1 VVREEHEQ
9 PLEMDRYTVSE
20 PRAAL
25 RLRTGGALPQDEL
38 KLGEPGGRAYGIMMH
53 DLLSRIVTTADIE
66 PAVDRACAG
75 GLLQADRRSATVT
88 HLHQLLSSDTVRPW
102 FDGTATVMT
111 EASVILPSGAAR
123 RPDRVMI
130 SDGKVTVVDYKFG
143 EPSPRHR
150 QQAAAY
156 REILSQMGYAGVRS
170 WLWYV
175 EKNHYRGGMTTGQ
188 VTYEWGTTRRF
199 NSYADW
205 FARLFG
211 GRVQKVSI
219 NAGFTCP
226 NRDGT
231 LGTGGCTYCNNEAF
245 IPAYC
250 TPEKSVTE
258 QIEQGIAFHR
268 HRYRRAANYIA
279 YFQAYTN
286 TYAGTERLISL
297 YDEALNHPAVT
308 GIVIGTRPDCVSAEL
323 LDRLAVM
330 ARDYFIMI
338 EYGIESVHD
347 ETLKRINRG
356 HDYASAEKAVRETAA
371 RGLNVGAHLI
381 FGLPGENRSM
391 LEESAEIISS
401 LPLTSIKIRQ
411 LQLIRGTVMAEEYKM
426 NPGDFELYLPRG
438 VP

>member
-1 VVREEHEQ
+1 
-9 PLEMDRYTVSE
+9 
-20 PRAAL
+20 
-25 RLRTGGALPQDEL
+25 
-38 KLGEPGGRAYGIMMH
+38 
-53 DLLSRIVTTADIE
+53 
-66 PAVDRACAG
+66 
-75 GLLQADRRSATVT
+75 
-88 HLHQLLSSDTVRPW
+88 
-102 FDGTATVMT
+102 
-111 EASVILPSGAAR
+111 
-123 RPDRVMI
+123 
-130 SDGKVTVVDYKFG
+130 
-143 EPSPRHR
+143 
-150 QQAAAY
+150 
-156 REILSQMGYAGVRS
+156 
-170 WLWYV
+170 
-175 EKNHYRGGMTTGQ
+175 MTTGQ
-188 VTYEWGTTRRF
+188 ITYEWGTTRRF

-268 HRYRRAANYIA
+268 RRYRRAANFIA

-286 TYAGTERLISL
+286 TYAGTEKLISL

-308 GIVIGTRPDCVSAEL
+308 GVVIGTRPDCVSTEL

-356 HDYASAEKAVRETAA
+356 HDYASAEKAVLETSA

-381 FGLPGENRSM
+381 FGLPGENHSM

-426 NPGDFELYLPRG
+426 NPGDFELFSLDGYLDLVISFTERLAPGIMIDRISGEAPPRLLDDPRDWHMRSNEILRLFEQRLEERETWQG
-438 VP
+438 RLCKKQ

>member
-1 VVREEHEQ
+1 
-9 PLEMDRYTVSE
+9 M
-20 PRAAL
+20 
-25 RLRTGGALPQDEL
+25 
-38 KLGEPGGRAYGIMMH
+38 
-53 DLLSRIVTTADIE
+53 TTAQI
-66 PAVDRACAG
+66 
-75 GLLQADRRSATVT
+75 
-88 HLHQLLSSDTVRPW
+88 
-102 FDGTATVMT
+102 
-111 EASVILPSGAAR
+111 
-123 RPDRVMI
+123 
-130 SDGKVTVVDYKFG
+130 
-143 EPSPRHR
+143 
-150 QQAAAY
+150 
-156 REILSQMGYAGVRS
+156 
-170 WLWYV
+170 
-175 EKNHYRGGMTTGQ
+175 
-188 VTYEWGTTRRF
+188 TYEWGTTRRF

-268 HRYRRAANYIA
+268 RRYRRAANFIA

-286 TYAGTERLISL
+286 TYAGTEKLISL

-308 GIVIGTRPDCVSAEL
+308 GVVIGTRPDCVSTEL

-356 HDYASAEKAVRETAA
+356 HDYASAEKAVLETSA

-381 FGLPGENRSM
+381 FGLPGENHSM

-426 NPGDFELYLPRG
+426 NPGDFELFSLDGYLDLVISFTERLAPGIMIDRISGEAPPRLLDDPRDWHMRSNEILRLFEQRLEERETWQG
-438 VP
+438 RLCKKQ

>member
-1 VVREEHEQ
+1 
-9 PLEMDRYTVSE
+9 MNN
-20 PRAAL
+20 
-25 RLRTGGALPQDEL
+25 
-38 KLGEPGGRAYGIMMH
+38 
-53 DLLSRIVTTADIE
+53 
-66 PAVDRACAG
+66 
-75 GLLQADRRSATVT
+75 
-88 HLHQLLSSDTVRPW
+88 
-102 FDGTATVMT
+102 
-111 EASVILPSGAAR
+111 
-123 RPDRVMI
+123 
-130 SDGKVTVVDYKFG
+130 
-143 EPSPRHR
+143 
-150 QQAAAY
+150 
-156 REILSQMGYAGVRS
+156 
-170 WLWYV
+170 
-175 EKNHYRGGMTTGQ
+175 KN
-188 VTYEWGTTRRF
+188 TYEWGSSRRF
-199 NSYADW
+199 NSYSDW
-205 FARLFG
+205 FINLFG

-268 HRYRRAANYIA
+268 RRYRRAANFIA

-286 TYAGTERLISL
+286 TYAGTEKLISL

-308 GIVIGTRPDCVSAEL
+308 GVVIGTRPDCVSTEL

-356 HDYASAEKAVRETAA
+356 HDYDSAEKAVRETSA

-381 FGLPGENRSM
+381 FGLPGENHSM

-426 NPGDFELYLPRG
+426 NPGDFELFSLDGYLDLVISFTERLAPGIMIDRISGEAPPRLLDDPRDWHMRSNEILRLFEQRLEERETWQG
-438 VP
+438 RLCKKQ